1 VLSQSY
7 RPEVFRIHTNSDED
21 IIGPDIRVT
30 LGGYIKR
37 ESDRCFLSVTQIE
50 TP

>member
-7 RPEVFRIHTNSDED
+7 RPEVFRIHTNSGD
-21 IIGPDIRVT
+21 IIGPDTLVT
-30 LGGYIKR
+30 LEGYIKR